1 LNLEAAVE
9 FVRSRGNIVE
19 QARLKYLLD
28 HERPSREAVN
38 NLLAGQRPDGGW
50 PPFWAPDSS
59 SLDATCFRLAQAE
72 QIGLTRSEIAIAH
85 AVQFLTQRQQPDGS
99 WEEDKSLVEVAPVWA
114 RPGDLSARLYLTA
127 NCGFWLAVCGETNE
141 QVLQAAAYL
150 QAYLDENGHLPA
162 SWQANWLA
170 SGLWWRLN
178 WKNPAQKVMN
188 HLTQKLSEL
197 PASNLAWL
205 VITLIN
211 ARVPASHILV
221 DTAASSLEQSQ
232 VQLDVGQ
239 AKMVLRGMCMRHL
252 KFCEHCVFVGA
263 SDWGVIAGAIR

>member
-1 LNLEAAVE
+1 MNLEAAVE

-28 HERPSREAVN
+28 NEHPSREAVN

-50 PPFWAPDSS
+50 PPFWATDSS

-72 QIGLTRSEIAIAH
+72 QIGLLSSEIATAH
-85 AVQFLTQRQQPDGS
+85 AVRFLTQRQQPDGS
-99 WEEDKSLVEVAPVWA
+99 WEEDKSLASVAPVWA
-114 RPGDLSARLYLTA
+114 KPGDLSARLYLTA
-127 NCGFWLAVCGETNE
+127 NCGFWLAVFGTNRK
-141 QVLQAAAYL
+141 VLQAAAVL
-150 QAYLDENGHLPA
+150 QTYLDETGHLPA

-178 WKNPAQKVMN
+178 WQNPAHQVLN
-188 HLTQKLSEL
+188 YLTQKLSEL

-205 VITLIN
+205 VITLLN
-211 ARVPASHILV
+211 AGVPTSHTLI

-232 VQLDVGQ
+232 NRAGYWSSEDGAAWDVHATLETLQ
-239 AKMVLRGMCMRHL
+239 ALRLCGR
-252 KFCEHCVFVGA
+252 F
-263 SDWGVIAGAIR
+263 